1 MLKKTMKYVDYNGT
15 ERTEDFY
22 FHLSNAEILEL
33 EAGINGGLST
43 LLNRIIAAQDTKSI
57 VEIFKKIVLLAY
69 GEKSLDGRKFVK
81 SKEITDGFEQ
91 TPAYSDLFIELAT
104 NAEAA
109 TAFVKG
115 IIPSEIQK

>member
-115 IIPSEIQK
+115 IIPSELQK